1 MAERQHDDRCP
12 QGDLR
17 GLCRNICE
25 GAQAVIIGAITYPL
39 AYIAAVQQMFGCP
52 DRIEAEFFRK
62 HSNADDIVRIL
73 YAPIIRYRNANPDMD
88 HNSFSIIS
96 SLFKA
101 RTMTLWAQYYLR
113 SIATQ
118 SMEYIR
124 GVVEVCC
131 PIIRFPPVKS

>member
-52 DRIEAEFFRK
+52 DRIEAEFFRQ
-62 HSNADDIVRIL
+62 HSNADDIGRIL

-96 SLFKA
+96 SLFKV
-101 RTMTLWAQYYLR
+101 RTMTLWASSDERRVGNEFGGTCSSRWSPYH
-113 SIATQ
+113 
-118 SMEYIR
+118 
-124 GVVEVCC
+124 
-131 PIIRFPPVKS
+131 